1 MFQVKMKD
9 GSIYA
14 MSKMWE
20 KALEMKY
27 PRKEWNKVKQSFI
40 EETETHWNAKTVPTK
55 FGVESW
61 ESNVSDDLW
70 FKQYRKAEKFEH
82 EETKKMLNRKFGK
95 MFGMKVEGL
104 SCTCPKGT
112 ACEHAKEQLFKG
124 ERLIKTISKGVHLI
138 KEEYNKKV
146 YIVHEHGDTID
157 KECEKIRDKWRKIV
171 RKATEK
177 EVKKLAKEGKISYQN
192 QAELGHDVMYSVLR
206 VPIMSLALEMMNKE
220 EKTKNKMKIIGLD
233 DEGGASVYEGKKVKK
248 VKDVQKYLT
257 GEAKHDGD

>member
-1 MFQVKMKD
+1 MFQVKMED

-27 PRKEWNKVKQSFI
+27 PRKEWDRVALAFQQ
-40 EETETHWNAKTVPTK
+40 ETAEHWKNKTVPTK

-61 ESNVSDDLW
+61 ERNASDDLW
-70 FKQYRKAEKFEH
+70 FKQYMKAEKLEH

-112 ACEHAKEQLFKG
+112 ACSHVKEQLFKG
-124 ERLIKTISKGVHLI
+124 EKLIKTISKGVHLV
-138 KEEYNKKV
+138 KQEDNKKV

-157 KECEKIRDKWRKIV
+157 KECEKISEKWRKIV
-171 RKATEK
+171 RKSTDK

-206 VPIMSLALEMMNKE
+206 VPIMSLALEEMSKE
-220 EKTKNKMKIIGLD
+220 EKTKNKIKIIGLN
-233 DEGGASVYEGKKVKK
+233 DEGGATVYEGKKVKK
-248 VKDVQKYLT
+248 VKDVQKYLL
-257 GEAKHDGD
+257 GEEKDDRN